1 MQINR
6 SSARS
11 ASAAYTF
18 IEVMVAVA
26 IIGIMTVVLYAG
38 ISISFGVIHRTRE
51 NLRATQILVQ
61 RVETVR
67 LYSWD
72 QLPFNYKGTPAWFQT
87 NFVDQYDPIGVTN
100 NGGGAVY
107 HGNIRFTVPPPT
119 TVLPT
124 TVSYRTNVALV
135 TVTLRWTN
143 SSGAQ
148 LFPHQRTYETLVA
161 KSGMQTYVFGSQ

>member
-1 MQINR
+1 MQIKR
-6 SSARS
+6 TSARS

-18 IEVMVAVA
+18 VEVMVAVA

-67 LYSWD
+67 LYNWD
-72 QLPFNYKGTPAWFQT
+72 QLRFTGTPAWFQT
-87 NFVDQYDPIGVTN
+87 NFVDQYDPIGAATN
-100 NGGGAVY
+100 SGGGAVY
-107 HGNIRFTVPPPT
+107 HGNISLTVPPPAS
-119 TVLPT
+119 VLPT

-143 SSGAQ
+143 SSGATF
-148 LFPHQRTYETLVA
+148 FPHQRTYETLVA
-161 KSGMQTYVFGSQ
+161 KSGMQRYVFGSP

>member
-1 MQINR
+1 MQTKR
-6 SSARS
+6 TSARL

-18 IEVMVAVA
+18 VEVMVAVA

-67 LYSWD
+67 LYNWD
-72 QLPFNYKGTPAWFQT
+72 QLRFTGTPAWFQT
-87 NFVDQYDPIGVTN
+87 NFVDQYDPISTTN
-100 NGGGAVY
+100 SGGGAVY
-107 HGNIRFTVPPPT
+107 HGNIRLTVPPPT
-119 TVLPT
+119 SVLPS

-143 SSGAQ
+143 SSGAT

-161 KSGMQTYVFGSQ
+161 KSGMQTYVFGSP